1 MKNIY
6 NFINEPL
13 KNKFNPSFNYWMYEN
28 VLELNFEK
36 LKQDILNLEKNM
48 IEKYPSHDSA
58 LSDGNTGLG
67 SDSLTSRFKHYNL
80 LQLDETKFLKDMIR
94 DKHDD
99 FLETLEYEVG
109 NTYYV
114 QCWANVMRKG
124 QQINKHYHAENNYS
138 YLSGHICVHTENTY
152 THYASPYY
160 GNIFSSENDLGK
172 ITLFPSWI
180 EHYTDQCNTD
190 LRITIAFD
198 ILDEVS
204 FNVKGSNRSPDHWEK
219 I

>member
-1 MKNIY
+1 M
-6 NFINEPL
+6 INNQL
-13 KNKFNPSFNYWMYEN
+13 INTN
-28 VLELNFEK
+28 VLNWIHKYQMQAKLITIGTNLSYQEGIKLN
-36 LKQDILNLEKNM
+36 
-48 IEKYPSHDSA
+48 
-58 LSDGNTGLG
+58 
-67 SDSLTSRFKHYNL
+67 
-80 LQLDETKFLKDMIR
+80 
-94 DKHDD
+94 
-99 FLETLEYEVG
+99 
-109 NTYYV
+109 
-114 QCWANVMRKG
+114 
-124 QQINKHYHAENNYS
+124 ENNYS

-160 GNIFSSENDLGK
+160 GNVFSSENDLGK

-204 FNVKGSNRSPDHWEK
+204 FNVKGSNRRPDHWEK